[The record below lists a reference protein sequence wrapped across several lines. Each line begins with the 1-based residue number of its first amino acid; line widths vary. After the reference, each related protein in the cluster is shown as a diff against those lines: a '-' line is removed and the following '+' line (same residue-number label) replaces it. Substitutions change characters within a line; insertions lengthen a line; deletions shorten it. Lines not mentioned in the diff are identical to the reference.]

1 MLKKYL
7 IVFFAGLS
15 EQCLFTLYL
24 LSVNR
29 YYIFWSSILMFVYF
43 SVYLL
48 LMNYCIKDKAQ
59 SIPMLFTYALSA
71 AIGNW
76 ITMSLHIIK

>member
-7 IVFFAGLS
+7 VVFFAGLF
-15 EQCLFTLYL
+15 EQLLFTLYL
-24 LSVNR
+24 LSVNQ
-29 YYIFWSSILMFVYF
+29 YLILVSSILMFIYF
-43 SVYLL
+43 SIYLM
-48 LMNYCIKDKAQ
+48 LMNYCIKDKTQ

-76 ITMSLHIIK
+76 IAMEAHIIK